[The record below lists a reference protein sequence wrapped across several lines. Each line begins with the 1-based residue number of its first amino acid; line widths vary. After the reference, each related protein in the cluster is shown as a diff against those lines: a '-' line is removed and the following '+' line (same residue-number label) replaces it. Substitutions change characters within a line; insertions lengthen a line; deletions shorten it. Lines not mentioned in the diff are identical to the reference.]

1 MSKFVVLV
9 PVSTLDSLARK
20 TLEAL
25 KNQTFKD
32 WACWLVDESSAKNVA
47 GQLAEAL
54 GDDRIAVAPE
64 GLTTLAKMMN
74 RAIKDSGA
82 EYAVPIPVGV
92 LLNADA
98 LQKFDAH
105 LESNPKCALVYS
117 CYREVDASGKGT
129 DVKVYQHEGAP
140 HERFEFGFVKV
151 YRLSAIQSVGGFRED
166 LVHAAEYD
174 MELKLADA
182 MTLEAVDEVLYEAHA
197 DPTAVEE
204 SGEKKSGAL
213 HSPGKGKLGGFSY
226 VFYPA
231 DLEKE
236 ITSVFEEMLRR
247 RNAWIEH
254 PTVPVKYPE
263 KPYPVLATVVI
274 PVFNRATFIGNAL
287 DRVLDG
293 TYTEFEIVVVDNGS
307 KDGTQD
313 VVMEYV
319 KKDPRVRLLCQT
331 GPSIS
336 FALNCGI
343 RAARGKYI
351 CQLDSDDEYKPE
363 TLEKMVGHMESH
375 PNCGLAISYY
385 ELMDADRG
393 ELPEIPPVTHG
404 GYTRNQILRRDGAG
418 ALRVFPKA
426 VLEEMGLYDEEN
438 FGNFGEDYDMV
449 LKTGEKYDVDRVHTV
464 LYRYRRH
471 SDNTDVTRDP
481 LMKIQNKNN
490 ARLNAMAR
498 RKAINAKAGK

>member
-1 MSKFVVLV
+1 MTKFAILV
-9 PVSTLDSLARK
+9 PVSTFDSHASN

-25 KNQTFKD
+25 KKQTLKD
-32 WACWLVDESSAKNVA
+32 WTCWLVDESSSKSVAKQHIDAV
-47 GQLAEAL
+47 
-54 GDDRIAVAPE
+54 GDDRVKVAPE

-74 RAIKDSGA
+74 WAIKNSGA
-82 EYAVPIPVGV
+82 QYATPIPVGV
-92 LLNADA
+92 VLNGDA
-98 LQKFDAH
+98 LEKFAAH
-105 LESNPKCALVYS
+105 LEANPKCACVYS
-117 CYREVDASGKGT
+117 GYRDVDVSGKAK

-151 YRLSAIQSVGGFRED
+151 YRIAALQSVGGFRED

-174 MELKLADA
+174 MELKLADE
-182 MTLEAVDEVLYEAHA
+182 MTLEAVNEVLYEAHA
-197 DPTAVEE
+197 DPAAVD
-204 SGEKKSGAL
+204 SAEKKSGAL

-236 ITSVFEEMLRR
+236 ITTVFEEMLRR
-247 RNAWIEH
+247 RKAWIDH
-254 PTVPVKYPE
+254 QTVAVKYPA

-274 PVFNRATFIGNAL
+274 PVFNRASFIGNAL
-287 DRVLDG
+287 DRVLNG
-293 TYTEFEIVVVDNGS
+293 TYKEFEIVVVDNGS

-319 KKDPRVRLLCQT
+319 MKDPRVRLLCQT

-351 CQLDSDDEYKPE
+351 CQLDSDDEYTPD

-393 ELPEIPPVTHG
+393 ELREIPPVTHG
-404 GYTRNQILRRDGAG
+404 GYSRNQILRRDGAG

-449 LKTGEKYDVDRVHTV
+449 LKTGEKYDVDRVHAV

-490 ARLNAMAR
+490 ARLNALAR
-498 RKAINAKAGK
+498 RKAINEKAGK